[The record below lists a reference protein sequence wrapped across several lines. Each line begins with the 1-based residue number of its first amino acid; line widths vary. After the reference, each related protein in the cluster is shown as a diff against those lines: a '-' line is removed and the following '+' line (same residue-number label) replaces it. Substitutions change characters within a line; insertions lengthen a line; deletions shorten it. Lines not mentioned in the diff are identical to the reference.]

1 MARIS
6 SYDQDSS
13 LNVADKLLGT
23 DSATGA
29 TKNFT
34 LDSVLGLVNDGG
46 LVQAFDGSTFQFTD
60 YVAPGSTP
68 QGVLNL
74 NEGTASTTAFSAIN
88 QIFISVKDTS
98 GLSLAEYLD
107 NTADDFIKISK
118 KDNLNNFGIF
128 EVTAIQTTGSG
139 QYRKLTVTPRG
150 TNGNLTVG
158 QKYFVANYSAL
169 YDQDFSDDAITEFGD
184 VANTFFT
191 GSTASQLT
199 AAGSGSIIT
208 TAERTSLTNFTNN
221 GLVHGDVV
229 NNLTTNTTDVPLSAN
244 QGLVLKGLIDGINTL
259 LQSDDTNLDTIQE
272 VVDFIKTNKSTLDSL
287 GISNISG
294 LQAALDAKE
303 PSVTGKGLSAN
314 DFTDALLTKLNSIA
328 ANAEVNVQADFN
340 AVSGDALILNKPTD
354 LTVLSGHNVTELAD
368 VTSAGSGAIISSAER
383 TKLNAIEA
391 SADVTDTANVV
402 AALSA
407 GSNITISAG
416 GEIAATNTNTTYDL
430 SVHDSGDDA
439 IIRLSGSDST
449 TDNVTLE
456 AGNNITLT
464 PNSSTLTIAASLT
477 TAAVADGST
486 SLVTGDHVFDYA
498 DPKFA
503 RKDQAEVFSNNVTI
517 TGDLIV
523 SGTTT
528 TINTANLT
536 IEDNIMILNSGQT
549 GTPAAS
555 LRSGIEI
562 ERGDATNVKL
572 QFNENIDKWEFTND
586 GSTFYQFPI
595 TIGDLASAKLE
606 LDHDLI
612 IDSKIVTKHSDTVK
626 TMVVTVVTKTAAHPA
641 HGTGST
647 SGYSIDG
654 VESPELTFA
663 VGNTYRFDVS
673 DSSNGLHPLR
683 FYDDEL
689 RSNIY
694 STGVTINGTQGQ
706 SGAYV
711 QIVPTESTPTVLY
724 YQCSAHANMGWKSV
738 FNTKNLT
745 GFNTDNLAESP
756 YNLYF
761 TNARADARIAA
772 ASINALSDVDIST
785 SAPSTGQ
792 ALVWDGS
799 KFEPGAVG
807 STLTVKDE
815 STTLSTAATT
825 LKFAG
830 SGVTASGTGAEKTIT
845 IPGGTSGIT
854 VQEEGSSLSTAATTL
869 NFTGS
874 AVTASGTGAT
884 KTINITGGGSS
895 SGTVTI
901 EKNVYT
907 GDGSDVTFDTSTAIA
922 NENNVQVYI
931 DGVYQSKNN
940 YTTSGST
947 VTFGTGNAPPNGT
960 SVELIHMV
968 STSGVIARDSFTGD
982 GSTTNYVLSMS
993 ISNENAT
1000 QVYLDGV
1007 YQSKNNYTTSGS
1019 TLTFTTTAPPNGTAI
1034 EVVHI
1039 KAVAASALNQNNF
1052 TGNGSAQNFA
1062 LSQTIDDT
1070 AKTFVFIQGVYQE
1083 KSTYSISGTT
1093 LTFSTPPQNG
1103 YTIEVMAF
1111 DTISVGNASVSA
1123 TSWQSAIKTSNFTAE
1138 KGKGYFVNTSGG
1150 AITVTLPSSPLLG
1163 DTVAVSDYGG
1173 NSATNKITFTSSNNI
1188 QGQSGNRELA
1198 TDNGSVKLVYSDST
1212 KGWVTATDSTD
1223 GLSNIPASVNYLV
1236 VAGGGGGGGHQNAT
1250 DGGGGAGGLRTSYGS
1265 NSGGGASAEAALQL
1279 TLGTNYTVTVGA
1291 GGSLGSGTTSPTNGE
1306 NSSIVGSNITDI
1318 ISLGGGGAS
1327 ANAVNAS
1334 SGGSGG
1340 GGGNGGGQPGQGT
1353 SGQGYAG
1360 GSSNSNRG
1368 AGGGGAGAVGA
1379 NSPGANGGAG
1389 GIGLAVNIINATNA
1403 GTANV
1408 GEVSSSNVY
1417 YAGGGGGG
1425 SASTG
1430 ASTQAAGGLGGGGN
1444 GELNNNNNA
1453 TAGDANTGGGGGG
1466 AFTAGAKAGGSGVVI
1481 LRYASTLTLTA
1492 GAGLT
1497 QSTGS
1502 PFTEGSDKISVF
1514 TAGTGTISLN

>member
-60 YVAPGSTP
+60 YVAPGSNP
-68 QGVLNL
+68 QGILNL
-74 NEGTASTTAFSAIN
+74 NEGTATTAAFSAIN

-128 EVTAIQTTGSG
+128 EVTSIQSSGGG

-150 TNGNLTVG
+150 TNGNLTAG
-158 QKYFVANYSAL
+158 EKYFVANYSAL
-169 YDQDFSDDAITEFGD
+169 YDQDFSDNAITEFGD
-184 VANTFFT
+184 VANAFFT

-229 NNLTTNTTDVPLSAN
+229 NNLVTNVTDVPLSAN
-244 QGLVLKGLIDGINTL
+244 QGLVLKGLIDGINTIL
-259 LQSDDTNLDTIQE
+259 NSGDTQLDDLNEIVQY
-272 VVDFIKTNKSTLDSL
+272 IKTNRSTLDAL
-287 GISNISG
+287 GISTIPG
-294 LQAALDAKE
+294 LQAALNAKE
-303 PSVTGKGLSAN
+303 DSVTGKGLSAN
-314 DFTDALLTKLNSIA
+314 DFTDALLTKLNGIA
-328 ANAEVNVQADFN
+328 ANAEVNIPHDYTTL
-340 AVSGDALILNKPTD
+340 SNKPTD
-354 LTVLSGHNVTELAD
+354 VTNLGIHNVTELQD
-368 VTSAGSGAIISSAER
+368 VTSAGSGSIISSAER
-383 TKLNAIEA
+383 DLITSTHATFIGFSTAERAKLAGIDVNT
-391 SADVTDTANVV
+391 STRVVTDGTD
-402 AALSA
+402 S
-407 GSNITISAG
+407 ITIP
-416 GEIAATNTNTTYDL
+416 TNTTYDL

-528 TINTANLT
+528 TINTANLS
-536 IEDNIMILNSGQT
+536 IEDNIIVLNNGQT

-562 ERGDATNVKL
+562 ERGDAANVKL
-572 QFNENIDKWEFTND
+572 QFNENTDKWEFTND

-612 IDSKIVTKHSDTVK
+612 IDSKIVTKHSNTIK
-626 TMVVTVVTKTAAHPA
+626 TMAVTVVTKTVAHPA
-641 HGTGST
+641 HGTGSAL
-647 SGYSIDG
+647 GYSIDG
-654 VESPELTFA
+654 IESPELTFA
-663 VGNTYRFDVS
+663 VGNTYKFDQA
-673 DSSNGLHPLR
+673 DSSNGGHPLR
-683 FYDDEL
+683 FYYDEAKT
-689 RSNIY
+689 NAY
-694 STGVTINGTQGQ
+694 TTGITTNGTPGQ
-706 SGAYV
+706 SGAYT
-711 QIVPTESTPTVLY
+711 QIIPTESTPTTLY
-724 YQCSAHANMGWKSV
+724 YQCSAHGNMGWKSV
-738 FNTKNLT
+738 FNTRNLT
-745 GFNTDNLAESP
+745 GFTTDNLAEGSS
-756 YNLYF
+756 NLYF
-761 TNARADARIAA
+761 TNARADGRIAA

-830 SGVTASGTGAEKTIT
+830 AGVTASGTGAEKTIT
-845 IPGGTSGIT
+845 IPGGGTSGIT
-854 VQEEGSSLSTAATTL
+854 VQEEGSDLSTAATTL

-907 GDGSDVTFDTSTAIA
+907 GDGSDLTFDTSTAIA

-947 VTFGTGNAPPNGT
+947 VTFGTGNAPPNGA

-982 GSTTNYVLSMS
+982 SSTTAYVLSMS

-1007 YQSKNNYTTSGS
+1007 YQSKNNYSTSGS
-1019 TLTFTTTAPPNGTAI
+1019 TLTFSTAPPNGTAI

-1039 KAVAASALNQNNF
+1039 KAVNASSLNQNNF
-1052 TGNGSAQNFA
+1052 TGNGSTTAFT
-1062 LSQTIDDT
+1062 LSQSIDDE

-1083 KSTYSISGTT
+1083 KSTYSISGST
-1093 LTFSTPPQNG
+1093 LTFSTAPQNG

-1111 DTISVGNASVSA
+1111 STISVGNASVSA
-1123 TSWQSAIKTSNFTAE
+1123 TSWQSAIKASNFTAE

-1150 AITVTLPSSPLLG
+1150 AVTVTLPLSPSLG
-1163 DTVAVSDYGG
+1163 DIVEVSDYGG
-1173 NSATNKITFTSSNNI
+1173 SSATNKITFTSSNNI
-1188 QGQSGNRELA
+1188 QGESGNKVLA
-1198 TDNGSVKLVYSDST
+1198 TNNGSVKLVYSDST
-1212 KGWVTATDSTD
+1212 KGWVTAADSTD
-1223 GLSNIPASVNYLV
+1223 GLSDVPVTINYLV

-1250 DGGGGAGGLRTSYGS
+1250 DGGGGGGGLRTSYGS
-1265 NSGGGASAEAALQL
+1265 NSGGGTAAEAALQL
-1279 TLGTNYTVTVGA
+1279 TLATNYTITVGA
-1291 GGSLGSGTTSPTNGE
+1291 GGSLGSGGTAPTNGE

-1318 ISLGGGGAS
+1318 ISLGGGGGS

-1340 GGGNGGGQPGQGT
+1340 GGGNGGAQPGQGT

-1360 GSSNSNRG
+1360 GSSNNGRG

-1379 NSPGANGGAG
+1379 NSSSNNGGAG

-1425 SASTG
+1425 SSSGA

-1444 GELNNNNNA
+1444 GEFNNNNNA
-1453 TAGDANTGGGGGG
+1453 TAGDPNTGGGGGG
-1466 AFTAGAKAGGSGVVI
+1466 AFTSGAKAGGSGVVI

-1502 PFTEGSDKISVF
+1502 PFTEGSNKISVF